1 MAEGPTTKSESELLA
16 FQKHYDIRL
25 DKFATR
31 LSAMETKLSGEMGE
45 IRALLTSA
53 LKNQDGVFTRLNR
66 PIAPLIIAG
75 FAVVV
80 SMVSVSVTFMNLTVN
95 PIKDNLAHVE
105 KTMISDEHRQREIHM
120 MLNQR
125 QFDDAVRTSRIEENL
140 RWQEKMEERLNS
152 RIHRGI
158 TQ

>member
-1 MAEGPTTKSESELLA
+1 MTEGPTATKESELLE
-16 FQKHYDIRL
+16 FQKHYDSRL
-25 DKFATR
+25 DNFGVR
-31 LSAMETKLSGEMGE
+31 LGKMETKLSGEMGE

-66 PIAPLIIAG
+66 PVAPLIIAG
-75 FAVVV
+75 FAVVI
-80 SMVSVSVTFMNLTVN
+80 SLVSVFITFMNLTVN
-95 PIKDNLAHVE
+95 PIKDDITHIE

-125 QFDDAVRTSRIEENL
+125 QFDDAVITARLEENIKWL
-140 RWQEKMEERLNS
+140 ERMEERLNS
-152 RIHRGI
+152 RLHRGL